1 MHRYIINLFLSIRF
15 ATFAML
21 LKRSVKNKP
30 SKFHSGEMGAPFL
43 RTRISQINSPDAT
56 KVVVSLGDQKS
67 RMFVLCSCESRK
79 RIRHTDMYA
88 VVILYS
94 VVNSIRF
101 SEDEIREFK
110 GYENLTDEQAR
121 DVADFFAM
129 WSIIVYDNLKAYER
143 G

>member
-1 MHRYIINLFLSIRF
+1 
-15 ATFAML
+15 
-21 LKRSVKNKP
+21 
-30 SKFHSGEMGAPFL
+30 
-43 RTRISQINSPDAT
+43 
-56 KVVVSLGDQKS
+56 
-67 RMFVLCSCESRK
+67 
-79 RIRHTDMYA
+79 MYA

-129 WSIIVYDNLKAYER
+129 CAIIVFDRMNGYGRD
-143 G
+143 

>member
-1 MHRYIINLFLSIRF
+1 MW
-15 ATFAML
+15 
-21 LKRSVKNKP
+21 
-30 SKFHSGEMGAPFL
+30 
-43 RTRISQINSPDAT
+43 T
-56 KVVVSLGDQKS
+56 KVVVALGDQKS
-67 RMFVLCSCESRK
+67 RMVVLCSCESRK

-129 WSIIVYDNLKAYER
+129 WSIILFENMRDYGKN
-143 G
+143 

>member
-1 MHRYIINLFLSIRF
+1 MW
-15 ATFAML
+15 
-21 LKRSVKNKP
+21 
-30 SKFHSGEMGAPFL
+30 
-43 RTRISQINSPDAT
+43 T
-56 KVVVSLGDQKS
+56 KVVVALGDQKS
-67 RMFVLCSCESRK
+67 RVAFCTRESRK
-79 RIRHTDMYA
+79 RIRRTDMYA

-129 WSIIVYDNLKAYER
+129 WSIILFENMRDYGSN
-143 G
+143 

>member
-1 MHRYIINLFLSIRF
+1 M
-15 ATFAML
+15 
-21 LKRSVKNKP
+21 V
-30 SKFHSGEMGAPFL
+30 
-43 RTRISQINSPDAT
+43 
-56 KVVVSLGDQKS
+56 
-67 RMFVLCSCESRK
+67 VLCSCESRK
-79 RIRHTDMYA
+79 RIRRTVMYA

>member
-1 MHRYIINLFLSIRF
+1 MW
-15 ATFAML
+15 
-21 LKRSVKNKP
+21 
-30 SKFHSGEMGAPFL
+30 
-43 RTRISQINSPDAT
+43 T
-56 KVVVSLGDQKS
+56 KVVVALGDQKS
-67 RMFVLCSCESRK
+67 RVAFCTRESRK

-129 WSIIVYDNLKAYER
+129 WSIIVYENMRAY
-143 G
+143 GSN